1 MKLLNISKLWP
12 SGASVPEMGLVRWGG
27 CTAPWLASAFFRS
40 TQLCTGNL
48 WPSWEVCCIP
58 CIVRRSGLWVL
69 FSSSGALTSSRGWWP
84 LESLPKKSNQKG
96 QKWFLPRVMPYQ
108 WFLSQIEIFAPA
120 MTYLHWIESLPFL
133 SDIFMKMENLCAYHS
148 HKTAIN
154 SFFIPLWTVIIL
166 KGCIWCSGGESYAGM
181 QVVDR
186 DATDGEVTD
195 RSQLN
200 LFLVAIFFIWTV
212 SSILCWTLNYANLP
226 PEQK

>member
-84 LESLPKKSNQKG
+84 PESLPKKSNQKG

-154 SFFIPLWTVIIL
+154 SFLILLWTCDYL
-166 KGCIWCSGGESYAGM
+166 ERMY
-181 QVVDR
+181 
-186 DATDGEVTD
+186 
-195 RSQLN
+195 
-200 LFLVAIFFIWTV
+200 LV
-212 SSILCWTLNYANLP
+212 
-226 PEQK
+226 